1 MGLLMA
7 TIYDGFMEA
16 TERACLRDWRAQLL
30 AGLDGDVLELGA
42 GTGVNLEHL
51 PRQLGRL
58 VLTEPDRHMR
68 AKLAA
73 RVQRLGREAEVSGAS
88 AVALPFDDASFDAV
102 ISTLVLCSVPSLE
115 RSLAEVFRVLR
126 PGGRF
131 IFLEHVG
138 APRGTS
144 RRRIQGLVDPFWRHA
159 AGGCR
164 LLRDTERAILDAGF
178 QLDTVERESMRKALA
193 IVRPSIRGVAR
204 RPS

>member
-1 MGLLMA
+1 MGYFMA
-7 TIYDGFMEA
+7 AIYDGFMDA
-16 TERACLRDWRAQLL
+16 TEQACLRDWRAQLL
-30 AGLDGDVLELGA
+30 AGLEGDVLELGA

-68 AKLAA
+68 AKLTA

-88 AVALPFDDASFDAV
+88 AVALPFEDASFDAV
-102 ISTLVLCSVPSLE
+102 VSTLVLCSVPSLE
-115 RSLAEVFRVLR
+115 QSLAEVFRVLR

-131 IFLEHVG
+131 VFLEHVG

-164 LLRDTERAILDAGF
+164 LIRDTERAILDAGF
-178 QLDTVERESMRKALA
+178 ELDAVERESMRKALA
-193 IVRPSIRGVAR
+193 IVRPSIRGVAH

>member
-1 MGLLMA
+1 MA
-7 TIYDGFMEA
+7 TIYDGFMDA
-16 TERACLRDWRAQLL
+16 TEQACLRRWRAQLL
-30 AGLDGDVLELGA
+30 AGVEGDVLELGA

-73 RVQRLGREAEVSGAS
+73 RVQRLGRQAEVSDAS
-88 AVALPFDDASFDAV
+88 AVALPFEDASFDAV
-102 ISTLVLCSVPSLE
+102 VSTLVLCSVPSLE

-131 IFLEHVG
+131 VFLEHVG

-164 LLRDTERAILDAGF
+164 LIRDTERAILDAGF
-178 QLDTVERESMRKALA
+178 QLDTIERESMRKALA
-193 IVRPSIRGVAR
+193 IVRPSIRGVAH